1 MPKTIFRKEKTSQV
15 KQLGPNGQWPNHLEN
30 RVFTLSFIMCFN
42 LCFTMCFIVCFN
54 LFFCVLS
61 MKLRHFLWWLVDTS
75 TRPMWASDKDW
86 TFLWNTNILLNW
98 HQNYVLPTHIYIY
111 IYALP
116 CCAMW
121 IVSCKMA
128 TMHSNFSQLFWI
140 RRPIETNYSGIHF
153 LRLRNKNDCT

>member
-15 KQLGPNGQWPNHLEN
+15 KQLGPNGQWPNHL
-30 RVFTLSFIMCFN
+30 VCLPCLLSCV
-42 LCFTMCFIVCFN
+42 LTCV
-54 LFFCVLS
+54 LLCVLS
-61 MKLRHFLWWLVDTS
+61 CVLTCFSVCFQWNCGTFFDGWWTLQLDPGEPQTKIEHSFETPICLRTDIKITS
-75 TRPMWASDKDW
+75 CR
-86 TFLWNTNILLNW
+86 
-98 HQNYVLPTHIYIY
+98 HIYIY
-111 IYALP
+111 ICSAML

-128 TMHSNFSQLFWI
+128 TIHSNFSQLFWI